1 MHGST
6 CSTPSRL
13 LRVTL
18 HLLLVHA
25 DNLRHLSLFRV
36 FLLLFS
42 VTDHFKAE
50 PASVTLC
57 HQQVTRGSLKRLEQL
72 RVRTLRVVKE
82 VVKDKAIH
90 TRVFAVAR
98 LVVPALGTRLKRF
111 VEVNDHRMRLKWESK
126 VGNFDLSLDF

>member
-36 FLLLFS
+36 FLRFS
-42 VTDHFKAE
+42 ALRTASAE
-50 PASVTLC
+50 PVGHPPSPASYSW
-57 HQQVTRGSLKRLEQL
+57 QIE
-72 RVRTLRVVKE
+72 
-82 VVKDKAIH
+82 A
-90 TRVFAVAR
+90 
-98 LVVPALGTRLKRF
+98 P
-111 VEVNDHRMRLKWESK
+111 
-126 VGNFDLSLDF
+126 

>member
-42 VTDHFKAE
+42 VTYHFKAE

-57 HQQVTRGSLKRLEQL
+57 HQQVTHGRLKRLEQL
-72 RVRTLRVVKE
+72 RVRTLRVVKN
-82 VVKDKAIH
+82 VVEENDSKS
-90 TRVFAVAR
+90 
-98 LVVPALGTRLKRF
+98 TRLYFSHVK
-111 VEVNDHRMRLKWESK
+111 
-126 VGNFDLSLDF
+126 